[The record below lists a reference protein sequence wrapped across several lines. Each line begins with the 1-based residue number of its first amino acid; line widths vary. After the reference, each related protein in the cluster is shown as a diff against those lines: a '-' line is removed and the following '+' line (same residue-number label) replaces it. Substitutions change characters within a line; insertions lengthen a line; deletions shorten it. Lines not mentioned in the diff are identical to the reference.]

1 MRPNNLTAMALLLAG
16 ALACGGG
23 GGPTAPVAQDAVA
36 RGATLYGD
44 KCARCHGDKGQG
56 DRGPAVVGQAALPL
70 DPPSGAKVRH
80 GQFHNAKDVFDFV
93 KASMPPDHGGSLS
106 DDEYWA
112 ILAFDL
118 KANGVQPPPNL
129 DGDSASKIV
138 LH

>member
-1 MRPNNLTAMALLLAG
+1 MQPISLTAMTLVVAG
-16 ALACGGG
+16 LVACGGG
-23 GGPTAPVAQDAVA
+23 AAAPHAEDAVTH
-36 RGATLYGD
+36 GATLYGD

-56 DRGPAVVGQAALPL
+56 DRGPAVVGQNALPL

-80 GQFHNAKDVFDFV
+80 SQFHNAKDVFDFV

-118 KANGVQPPPNL
+118 KANGVQPPPKL
-129 DGDSASKIV
+129 DAESASAIV